1 MYAELEILSSCLR
14 AGWWVN
20 LSSPAAPLLGRDNY
34 HVLDVHLFYTS
45 VHANAVDRVEAYLAA
60 TARP

>member
-1 MYAELEILSSCLR
+1 MRLLQEEDLTIEE
-14 AGWWVN
+14 V
-20 LSSPAAPLLGRDNY
+20 PPLLGRDNY

-45 VHANAVDRVEAYLAA
+45 VRANAVDRVEAYLAA